1 MRPALP
7 GLALLAAA
15 AVATAGCGQS
25 GDRDTVRATT
35 TRFLAAYSAHQGA
48 QACAALSEDTRK
60 ALQSQEKRPCP
71 DAIGQVELTP
81 GAVKHVD
88 VELTDAKVD
97 LTGGESLF
105 LSVEAAGWKITAVGC
120 KPQGDPTDT
129 PMDCELTA

>member
-25 GDRDTVRATT
+25 GDRDVVRATT
-35 TRFLAAYSAHQGA
+35 ARFLAAYSAHQGA
-48 QACAALSEDTRK
+48 QACAALSQDTRK
-60 ALQSQEKRPCP
+60 ELQSQEKRPCAA
-71 DAIGQVELTP
+71 AIGQVELQP

-88 VELTDAKVD
+88 VELTNAKVD

-105 LSVEAAGWKITAVGC
+105 LSEEATGWKITAVGC
-120 KPQGDPTDT
+120 KPQGDPTNT